1 MQRVEQS
8 SGAQG
13 EEAVA
18 FSAAFKDD
26 RRRMVGDPSGKSKRG
41 HAEGKEKGASIHPSL
56 RGRILGTLQCA
67 APRETPHVAT
77 PCALRAHAHQ
87 SAAREA
93 ARHWS
98 TVVV

>member
-41 HAEGKEKGASIHPSL
+41 HAEGKEKGASIHHS
-56 RGRILGTLQCA
+56 
-67 APRETPHVAT
+67 EVE
-77 PCALRAHAHQ
+77 
-87 SAAREA
+87 S
-93 ARHWS
+93 
-98 TVVV
+98 